1 MKDDLELFIEK
12 LNSGKLVAFED
23 PRKQNFNTEPIDTK
37 LRKILTNINRSSW
50 CWTLF
55 SCQGHKYK
63 NGTKS
68 VPYIVFIV
76 KNNYISKLL
85 AILHNTLTY
94 SHAKEFPLLGTSIEI
109 SSGFHDENFT
119 VITVYWSVQFLSSY
133 DKLRKLHIRME
144 KMSEVILEINE

>member
-12 LNSGKLVAFED
+12 LNSGKNVTFND
-23 PRKQNFNTEPIDTK
+23 PRKQNFDTNLIDTK
-37 LRKILTNINRSSW
+37 LRKVLSNINKSSW

-55 SCQGHKYK
+55 SCQGHKHK
-63 NGTKS
+63 KGVKS

-85 AILHNTLTY
+85 SILHNTLTY
-94 SHAKEFPLLGTSIEI
+94 SHCKEFPLLGTSIEI

-119 VITVYWSVQFLSSY
+119 VITVYWSVQFLANY
-133 DKLRKLHIRME
+133 DTLKQLHNRME
-144 KMSEVILEINE
+144 KMSEVILETDQ